1 MLMPKMAAATRTDQR
16 PTREEAEE
24 AVRTLISW
32 CGDDPNRDGL
42 LETPAR
48 VARAWEEFCRGYN
61 EEPERHLSRTFEDE
75 AGYDDI
81 VLERGISF
89 ESTCEHHMVPIVG
102 VVHVAYLPSDRI
114 VGLSKIVRLIDG
126 FAKRLQVQEKLTR
139 QIADSIAKSLST
151 KGVAVVVEAE
161 HECMSMRGVR
171 RRGVQTVTSCMLG
184 AFRDDASAREEVMA
198 LIRGR

>member
-1 MLMPKMAAATRTDQR
+1 MPKMAAATRTDQR